1 MSTTRETLKVIEEKL
16 RIAQATAFVL
26 QHALTNGETD
36 LEQLSSDVLEK
47 HRETLTECYD
57 DICGVTRPPA
67 RPPQRAKPTG
77 KPKRQPA
84 LRVVEAEKS
93 DRGGVA

>member
-1 MSTTRETLKVIEEKL
+1 MSSQRDTLKEIAAKL

-26 QHALTNGETD
+26 QQALTHGDTD
-36 LEQLSSDVLEK
+36 LELQSSDVLEK
-47 HRETLTECYD
+47 HREALTECYD
-57 DICGVTRPPA
+57 DICAVTRPPP
-67 RPPQRAKPTG
+67 RPSRRAKPAG

-93 DRGGVA
+93 ERGGAA